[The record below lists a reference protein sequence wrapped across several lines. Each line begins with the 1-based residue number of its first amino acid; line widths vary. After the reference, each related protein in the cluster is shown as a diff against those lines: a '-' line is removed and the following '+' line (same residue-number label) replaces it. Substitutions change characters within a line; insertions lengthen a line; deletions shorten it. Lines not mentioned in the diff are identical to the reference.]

1 MSSDNLASLKAIKAV
16 RTTSPLS
23 LKCQKALNYISIRHA
38 VAHFCV
44 PGHAA
49 IRGNEITDG
58 LSRGGTALTFLGPK
72 PALGVCRGDLQKR
85 LIRCLVKLHGAQ
97 WRDLGDTERL
107 DPSVYLGTQ
116 SGHQGK
122 MFDFNRIKPSVVNDL
137 LMVITP

>member
-1 MSSDNLASLKAIKAV
+1 MPKGAELYLYSTCGGTFL
-16 RTTSPLS
+16 
-23 LKCQKALNYISIRHA
+23 
-38 VAHFCV
+38 V

-49 IRGNEITDG
+49 IRGNEFTDG
-58 LSRGGTALTFLGPK
+58 LARGGTALTF
-72 PALGVCRGDLQKR
+72 LGVCRGDLQKR

-97 WRDLGDTERL
+97 WRVLGDTERL

-137 LMVITP
+137 LVVITP